1 MTLPASPNASNAS
14 VALTAPT
21 AAGLPNGPAPAAET
35 PLTIDIVSD
44 VVCPWCYIGKRKLEA
59 ALALPQAADLPPVQI
74 RWHPFQ
80 LNPDLP
86 EAGMPRKQYLEE
98 KFGGPAR
105 AAEIYARVHAAG
117 AAVGLD
123 LNFGAI
129 QQQANT
135 LAAHALIAFAQ
146 AADARVRD
154 GRAVDERAVAGP
166 AIDLREMDGHATLAN
181 AGNSFGDS
189 VKERL
194 LKAYFVQ
201 GRFIGSVDVLAEI
214 AVEAGL
220 DGDAARAYICDAANR
235 AQVAQADAQARQ
247 MGVSGV
253 PFFIFN
259 QKVAVSGAQDPATLL
274 AAMQQAVAEKAHAQ
288 RAEA

>member
-1 MTLPASPNASNAS
+1 MAANT
-14 VALTAPT
+14 TT
-21 AAGLPNGPAPAAET
+21 AASTATAATPPAL
-35 PLTIDIVSD
+35 LTIDIVSD

-80 LNPDLP
+80 LNPTLP

-123 LNFGAI
+123 LNFDAI

-146 AADARVRD
+146 EDSSNGPD
-154 GRAVDERAVAGP
+154 NAV
-166 AIDLREMDGHATLAN
+166 
-181 AGNSFGDS
+181 GNKI
-189 VKERL
+189 KERL
-194 LKAYFVQ
+194 MQAYFVE
-201 GRFIGSVDVLAEI
+201 GRFIGSIDVLAQI
-214 AVEAGL
+214 AIEAGL
-220 DGDAARAYICDAANR
+220 DGDAARAYVTDATHR
-235 AQVAQADAQARQ
+235 AEVAQADAQARE
-247 MGVSGV
+247 MGVTGV

-259 QKVAVSGAQDPATLL
+259 QKVAVSGAQDPQTLL
-274 AAMQQAVAEKAHAQ
+274 AAMQQAVRGNAIAA
-288 RAEA
+288 A

>member
-1 MTLPASPNASNAS
+1 LTLSATATASADPA
-14 VALTAPT
+14 V
-21 AAGLPNGPAPAAET
+21 PA

-59 ALALPQAADLPPVQI
+59 ALALPEAADLPPVQI

-117 AAVGLD
+117 VAVGLD
-123 LNFGAI
+123 LNFNAI

-146 AADARVRD
+146 QDSRNGADN
-154 GRAVDERAVAGP
+154 AV
-166 AIDLREMDGHATLAN
+166 
-181 AGNSFGDS
+181 GNQ

-194 LKAYFVQ
+194 MKAYFVE
-201 GRFIGSVDVLAEI
+201 GRFIGSLDVLAQI
-214 AVEAGL
+214 AEESGL
-220 DGDAARAYICDAANR
+220 DGDAARAYVSNAAHR
-235 AQVAQADAQARQ
+235 ADIAQADAQARQ
-247 MGVSGV
+247 MGVTGV

-259 QKVAVSGAQDPATLL
+259 QKVAVSGAQDPQTLL
-274 AAMQQAVAEKAHAQ
+274 AAMQQAVTALKKPLPA
-288 RAEA
+288 